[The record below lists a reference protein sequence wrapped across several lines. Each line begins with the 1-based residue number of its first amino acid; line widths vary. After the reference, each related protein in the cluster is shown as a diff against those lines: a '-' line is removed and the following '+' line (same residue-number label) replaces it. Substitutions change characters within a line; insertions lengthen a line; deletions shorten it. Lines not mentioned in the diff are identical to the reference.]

1 MKALLVGLLL
11 AISLTACGHT
21 EKIIVPPESKVNVNQ
36 EALQPCAPL
45 EKLPELTYTDLERD
59 MQLVLGTS
67 AVNAIIYSTCK
78 NKQNDSIKLLKEFA
92 NIKDEADAKRPIQT
106 P

>member
-1 MKALLVGLLL
+1 MKALLVSL
-11 AISLTACGHT
+11 ALAASLVACGHT
-21 EKIIVPPESKVNVNQ
+21 DKIIVPPDSKINVNQ
-36 EALQPCAPL
+36 EMLQPCAPL
-45 EKLPELTYTDLERD
+45 EKLPELTYIDLEKD
-59 MQLVLGTS
+59 MQVILGTS

-92 NIKDEADAKRPIQT
+92 NIKDKANAERPIQT